1 MALQFDMSKNNWQQ
15 DLMLQKQMSTLGEN
29 LGDAG
34 AVVGQK
40 LFPEGGKNVGKN
52 LLAAALAV
60 PGAIGAT
67 GLAIKKG
74 SKGLQQKIK
83 GARQNISTGIKNTGR
98 KVKQAADTAVDLFI
112 GDKDMLDQFEG
123 SQDSTLVKAL
133 KQRKLK
139 RLQKQARKKSLT
151 PSIEMSD
158 RYVTERPQDIEFGE
172 VDFGLPSKMYR
183 KTIPM
188 PGPEPLPEFE
198 APIPK
203 PAREPYTISAEIEAK
218 KKRDVN
224 NMPFNPNVLYSGKEA
239 QARGALMNQI
249 YGPLQSLII
258 QQQESQPNI
267 EQPVAPPAIEDEI
280 DYDNITPDMIK
291 KAPIE
296 YYGPAS
302 NEMLYEIMQRNKI
315 RTDGAMDMRV
325 NNPY

>member
-15 DLMLQKQMSTLGEN
+15 DLMLQNEDNPYFALGEN

-60 PGAIGAT
+60 PGAVGAT

-83 GARQNISTGIKNTGR
+83 KFKTNIKGTGKNISTGIKNTGR
-98 KVKQAADTAVDLFI
+98 KVKQTADTAVDLFI

-123 SQDSTLVKAL
+123 SQDSTLMKAW

-139 RLQKQARKKSLT
+139 AERDAVSLT
-151 PSIEMSD
+151 PSTEMSD
-158 RYVTERPQDIEFGE
+158 KYVTERPQDVEFGE

-183 KTIPM
+183 KTTPM
-188 PGPEPLPEFE
+188 PELEPLPEFK
-198 APIPK
+198 APIAK
-203 PAREPYTISAEIEAK
+203 PAASDYIIQEEMDRKAG
-218 KKRDVN
+218 RDR
-224 NMPFNPNVLYSGKEA
+224 FNQMIQPSRLYSPKEA
-239 QARGALMNQI
+239 AAREAMLNQNF
-249 YGPLQSLII
+249 GPLQSVMNQSAQVNPIVVP
-258 QQQESQPNI
+258 QQ
-267 EQPVAPPAIEDEI
+267 
-280 DYDNITPDMIK
+280 TPM
-291 KAPIE
+291 
-296 YYGPAS
+296 S
-302 NEMLYEIMQRNKI
+302 NEMLRELMGRNKI
-315 RTDGAMDMRV
+315 RPNSGLNVRR